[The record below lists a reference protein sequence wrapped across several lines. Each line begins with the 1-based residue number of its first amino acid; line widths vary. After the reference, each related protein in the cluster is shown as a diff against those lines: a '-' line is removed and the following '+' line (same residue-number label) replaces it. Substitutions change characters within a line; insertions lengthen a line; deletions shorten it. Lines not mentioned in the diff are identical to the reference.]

1 MNTIGIAFRVSIFG
15 ESHGSAVG
23 VLIDGCPA
31 GLPYWKEE
39 LMADLSRRKGGIV
52 AGTTK
57 RKESDEP
64 EIVSGIFNN
73 FTTGAPIVLC
83 TRNSD
88 IRPGDYEQFSSIPR
102 PGHADF
108 TAGYKYKGFSDMRG
122 GGHFSGRLTWGMVAA
137 GYFARKIL
145 SPAIITANLIEAGG
159 DKDIA
164 AAIEK
169 AQQTNDTIGGVV
181 ECVVRNVPKG
191 IGEPAFLS
199 VEAAVGKIA
208 FGIPA
213 VNGVEFGAGFAAS
226 RSYGS
231 LNNDPFIDAR
241 GRTSTNNSGGVNGG
255 ITNGNDLV
263 MRVSVK
269 PAASTGVRQR
279 TFDREKG
286 EITDLEVTGR
296 HDACIARRV
305 PVILESAVAIA
316 LADLFILD
324 RGINGARERS

>member
-1 MNTIGIAFRVSIFG
+1 MNTLGIIFRVSIFG

-23 VLIDGCPA
+23 VVIDGCPA
-31 GLPYWKEE
+31 GLPYWREE
-39 LMADLSRRKGGIV
+39 LMADLSRRKGGML
-52 AGTTK
+52 AGTTP
-57 RKESDEP
+57 RKETDEP
-64 EIVSGIFNN
+64 EVISGINNN
-73 FTTGAPIVLC
+73 FTTGAPLVIC
-83 TRNSD
+83 TRNTN

-122 GGHFSGRLTWGMVAA
+122 GGHFSGRLTWGLVAA

-159 DKDIA
+159 DTDIS
-164 AAIEK
+164 AAIAK
-169 AQQTNDTIGGVV
+169 ATETNDTVGGVV
-181 ECVVRNVPKG
+181 ECVVKNVPRG
-191 IGEPAFLS
+191 LGEPAFLS
-199 VEAAVGKIA
+199 VEAALGQIA

-226 RSYGS
+226 RRYGS
-231 LNNDPFIDAR
+231 RNNDPFVDAM
-241 GRTSTNNSGGVNGG
+241 GRTSTNNAGGVNGG

-269 PAASTGVRQR
+269 PAASTGVRQK
-279 TFDREKG
+279 TFDKEKG
-286 EITDLEVTGR
+286 EMTDLEVTGR

-305 PVILESAVAIA
+305 PVILESAVAIG
-316 LADLFILD
+316 LADLLMID
-324 RGINGARERS
+324 RGINGLRER